1 MHDHLGPHVVDPEV
15 ILPFGAIAQLG
26 NGLLGIF
33 HEPLFGGLQIDA
45 GTDDPV
51 PRFEKL
57 DIGEFGH
64 GGIMPRFG
72 PEIVHR
78 SFSVLAAD
86 VDEGDEQSFAV
97 GVREIGQVLAVQ
109 RRLHGVHDHPGP
121 HVVDPQVIIVI
132 IAHGADEFGG
142 QTSFLG
148 VIEVGAGVNLLDG
161 LVGHINDALE
171 LLPIGGG
178 DFVRIV
184 GIVVVGLN
192 DGIGAF
198 NQVLE
203 LAFLFVQHHRTGKCR
218 LSVAPLLKRVHG
230 EKQSDDSQQY
240 YSRQGDKD
248 DFLADVH
255 WRPPSVPV

>member
-1 MHDHLGPHVVDPEV
+1 MHDHLG
-15 ILPFGAIAQLG
+15 
-26 NGLLGIF
+26 
-33 HEPLFGGLQIDA
+33 
-45 GTDDPV
+45 T
-51 PRFEKL
+51 
-57 DIGEFGH
+57 
-64 GGIMPRFG
+64 
-72 PEIVHR
+72 
-78 SFSVLAAD
+78 
-86 VDEGDEQSFAV
+86 
-97 GVREIGQVLAVQ
+97 
-109 RRLHGVHDHPGP
+109 
-121 HVVDPQVIIVI
+121 HVVDPQVVI
-132 IAHGADEFGG
+132 FVVAHGANEFGG
-142 QTSFLG
+142 QASLSG
-148 VIEVGAGVNLLDG
+148 IIKVGAGVYLLDG
-161 LVGHINDALE
+161 FIGDINDAPE

-184 GIVVVGLN
+184 GIVIVGLN

-255 WRPPSVPV
+255 WRPPSFPVRFQA